1 MVNVTPASARM
12 SRAPLDVTVAMVTQP
27 TSLAG
32 NIDGDA
38 DADADDG
45 SVSAS

>member
-38 DADADDG
+38 DADDG
-45 SVSAS
+45 NVSAS